1 MNKRGQEY
9 VITMIVVL
17 ALMTLIL
24 GLYMGWID
32 TSIPVINS
40 LIGKENLDLR
50 VQECNNACNSIPP
63 QSYAYC
69 QKTRKLTLP
78 DKKKTEGTCYEF
90 SRGENIP
97 AEYKSYF
104 QSCEKINCEEFL
116 GGVEA
121 EEEDGGEDEE
131 AESPLNPENLI
142 LKMNAYTLK
151 SGESRVLD
159 LNNNNLY
166 KIIGSNSAAIPLA
179 TIILSKDIN
188 SCDYPP
194 IKINAGTY
202 SLLSMVYD
210 LNNHQNVKYFI
221 DDTIDNGKNPC
232 VRLNQFTFKE
242 WLI

>member
-90 SRGENIP
+90 SKGENIP

-116 GGVEA
+116 GGD
-121 EEEDGGEDEE
+121 EEDGEEDETPGVLGF
-131 AESPLNPENLI
+131 SKENLI
-142 LKMNAYTLK
+142 LMMNEYTLK
-151 SGESRVLD
+151 SGESRILD

-166 KIIGSNSAAIPLA
+166 KITGSDGAAIPLV
-179 TIILSKDIN
+179 TVIISGEID
-188 SCDYPP
+188 SCDSNSLK
-194 IKINAGTY
+194 IKAGTY
-202 SLLSMVYD
+202 SLLSMIYD
-210 LNNHQNVKYFI
+210 STKPQDVKYFI
-221 DDTIDNGKNPC
+221 DDKDSETSNPC

>member
-90 SRGENIP
+90 SKGENIP

-116 GGVEA
+116 GG
-121 EEEDGGEDEE
+121 EE
-131 AESPLNPENLI
+131 AEGEEDEWEDENLEEVGS
-142 LKMNAYTLK
+142 K
-151 SGESRVLD
+151 SCNSQADCVSNEVCDLCLTNSVCKTIPSFDNNRKYALRSECKDKES
-159 LNNNNLY
+159 
-166 KIIGSNSAAIPLA
+166 KITG
-179 TIILSKDIN
+179 
-188 SCDYPP
+188 CDYPLVKTIYDP
-194 IKINAGTY
+194 SAQYSFLEINTQNKDKIYFLDSGSKKLCFWTY
-202 SLLSMVYD
+202 
-210 LNNHQNVKYFI
+210 QVKA
-221 DDTIDNGKNPC
+221 
-232 VRLNQFTFKE
+232 VS
-242 WLI
+242 

>member
-116 GGVEA
+116 GGEREGDGDENSEEVDSKSCNVQGDCGSNEVCDLCLTNPVCKTILSWDKNKRYVLRA
-121 EEEDGGEDEE
+121 ECKDTQNE
-131 AESPLNPENLI
+131 
-142 LKMNAYTLK
+142 
-151 SGESRVLD
+151 
-159 LNNNNLY
+159 
-166 KIIGSNSAAIPLA
+166 IIGCN
-179 TIILSKDIN
+179 
-188 SCDYPP
+188 YPP
-194 IKINAGTY
+194 VNTRYDSLAEYSFSEINTQNEDKIYFLDSKSKKLCFWAY
-202 SLLSMVYD
+202 
-210 LNNHQNVKYFI
+210 QVK
-221 DDTIDNGKNPC
+221 TSS
-232 VRLNQFTFKE
+232 
-242 WLI
+242 